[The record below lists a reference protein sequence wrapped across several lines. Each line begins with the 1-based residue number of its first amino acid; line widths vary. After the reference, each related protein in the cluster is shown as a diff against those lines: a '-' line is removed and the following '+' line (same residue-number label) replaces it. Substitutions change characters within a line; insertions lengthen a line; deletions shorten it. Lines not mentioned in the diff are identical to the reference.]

1 MAILIKILN
10 AVRKTHMS
18 DYYYFHKEPGL
29 CLLKSPS
36 SYFSFFCSNLNYIMI
51 IGVAYVTIKIKNP
64 KLVNTA

>member
-1 MAILIKILN
+1 
-10 AVRKTHMS
+10 MS